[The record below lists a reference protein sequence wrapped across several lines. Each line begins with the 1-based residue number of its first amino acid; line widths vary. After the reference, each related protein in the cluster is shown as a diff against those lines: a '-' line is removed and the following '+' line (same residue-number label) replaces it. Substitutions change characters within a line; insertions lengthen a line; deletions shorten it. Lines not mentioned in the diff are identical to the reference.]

1 MDADELAVL
10 IREVRSEI
18 GHEDTEVRIAEA
30 IFNGE
35 RDELLIVAPDRS
47 DKSIIIGKG
56 GWVVGRLRE
65 RLGIRRI
72 HVESEIDL
80 IMRRERVKF
89 ALERLAE
96 LRGSFRV
103 LSLLEKPLRK
113 RLEYP
118 VGLDFLTESDSA
130 PQHPIKE
137 PDTAVALSGGTD
149 SSFSLIA
156 AVNLG
161 LKPAAFTADPGT
173 IVLPGHVRR
182 AVDELTASLG
192 VRHEYISMDFS
203 EFQRAALEG
212 RFHPCGRCS
221 SMIEEVI
228 MEQIKNEGIDTVIF
242 GDLLSTGYGSLQ
254 VTDGILR
261 VNLPALFAASK
272 QELKSAV
279 SPYGLRAASGFG
291 CPLLGEVHRRYPHM
305 RRYSIQRVLR
315 ETRAGVL
322 EPGEALELVWSICG
336 SRRTN

>member
-1 MDADELAVL
+1 MDADELAL
-10 IREVRSEI
+10 IIREVRAEI
-18 GHEDTEVRIAEA
+18 GHEDMEVHIAEV
-30 IFNGE
+30 IFNRE

-65 RLGIRRI
+65 KLGIGSV

-80 IMRRERVKF
+80 LMRRERVKF
-89 ALERLAE
+89 ALERLDE
-96 LRGSFRV
+96 LKGSFRK

-118 VGLDFLTESDSA
+118 VGLEFLTEESNESSDV
-130 PQHPIKE
+130 IEE
-137 PDTAVALSGGTD
+137 PGAAVALSGGTD

-156 AVNLG
+156 SFNLG
-161 LKPAAFTADPGT
+161 LKPVAFTADPGT

-203 EFQRAALEG
+203 EIQMNALEG
-212 RFHPCGRCS
+212 KFHPCGRCS
-221 SMIEEVI
+221 SLIEEAI
-228 MEQIKNEGIDTVIF
+228 MEKIKNEGIDTVIF

-254 VTDGILR
+254 VTDDILR

-279 SPYGLRAASGFG
+279 SSYGVRAPSGFG
-291 CPLLGEVHRRYPHM
+291 CPLLGEVHRRYHHM
-305 RRYSIQRVLR
+305 RRYSIQRILR

-322 EPGEALELVWSICG
+322 EPGEALELIWSICG